1 MEHTGTGTDWTGTDR
16 IGEGT
21 GTGRTGVGIGT
32 EVGGGRPAA
41 EGTTSKLADADCLN
55 IKMLEEPGTERYYRN
70 QVGEGETN
78 YKFPPIADAM

>member
-1 MEHTGTGTDWTGTDR
+1 M
-16 IGEGT
+16 
-21 GTGRTGVGIGT
+21 
-32 EVGGGRPAA
+32 GGGRPAA